1 MRTPS
6 SDRDAAITS
15 WPPTRSYCGQSTG
28 ADAQGG
34 AASGLPA
41 IHPAAASPS
50 GRSSIRRSQL
60 RACRALRHRVFDGKW
75 TSYIFQRER
84 STSLVVATLT
94 FWIIEGGGDSL
105 LAPPRAEVSQEAAQ
119 DFPQS
124 CSICGASSTRST
136 PLTF

>member
-105 LAPPRAEVSQEAAQ
+105 LAPRRAEASQEAAQ
-119 DFPQS
+119 DLPHR
-124 CSICGASSTRST
+124 AA
-136 PLTF
+136 